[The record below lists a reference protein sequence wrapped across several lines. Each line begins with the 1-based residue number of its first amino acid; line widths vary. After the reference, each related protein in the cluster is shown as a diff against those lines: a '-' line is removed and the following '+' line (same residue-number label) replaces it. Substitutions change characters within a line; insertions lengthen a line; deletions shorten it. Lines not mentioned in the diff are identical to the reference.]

1 MARQIDEETSYCC
14 QCFQPLNTRHSRR
27 PVACP
32 TCTGLYEVYSKAG
45 PSRETGGGDEWKCE
59 SCQRMFRG
67 GMPSSS
73 LLCPI
78 CRVRVQYDFA
88 AGSYTSS
95 KDLRR
100 RSGRKKKLT
109 ALPDVR
115 QSSPEE
121 VKGNVMYCVKFRAFR
136 SVRTLGNP
144 FLPLSRISRH
154 SWWCT
159 T

>member
-1 MARQIDEETSYCC
+1 MEGLRTSLGGCVS
-14 QCFQPLNTRHSRR
+14 SRCTHGSLGA

-45 PSRETGGGDEWKCE
+45 SPRETGGGDEWRRCD
-59 SCQRMFRG
+59 SCQRTFRD
-67 GMPSSS
+67 GMSSWS
-73 LLCPI
+73 VLCPT
-78 CRVRVQYDFA
+78 RRARSPYGFA
-88 AGSYTSS
+88 AGSYASS

-100 RSGRKKKLT
+100 RNGRKKKLT

-115 QSSPEE
+115 QSSLEE
-121 VKGNVMYCVKFRAFR
+121 VEGNVMYCVKFRAFR
-136 SVRTLGNP
+136 SERTLGNP